1 MGAVRAMRVVV
12 RWMLPVLGGMAQQG
26 RPTIPGP
33 NHPFTW
39 EMNRSTIL
47 MPCNMSGILRPSWTR
62 GWGIVDVDWSNAKG
76 EWAKAK
82 PMNCEEMLA
91 DQARLTTAATP
102 GSTVWVYRNSIKALP
117 WFTTVR
123 VKLTDPDYAAW
134 FMRFSAAIVA
144 NHSAAHVPVCDGTT
158 TPRGARTCTT
168 TSLGHP
174 ATHTATATARRRVAT
189 SGPCQWE
196 STSLTR
202 ARPTQA
208 STVRD
213 PAAHFILYNGWTR
226 RLCVL
231 GRLR

>member
-1 MGAVRAMRVVV
+1 MGAVRAMRAVV
-12 RWMLPVLGGMAQQG
+12 RWMLPVLGCMAQQG

-144 NHSAAHVPVCDGTT
+144 NHSAAHVPVCDGNYHPPRCSDLYHDQSG
-158 TPRGARTCTT
+158 TPGYPNGDGNCAPPGCDVGSVPVGEYLFDPRAANTSVNGA
-168 TSLGHP
+168 
-174 ATHTATATARRRVAT
+174 
-189 SGPCQWE
+189 
-196 STSLTR
+196 
-202 ARPTQA
+202 
-208 STVRD
+208 
-213 PAAHFILYNGWTR
+213 
-226 RLCVL
+226 
-231 GRLR
+231 